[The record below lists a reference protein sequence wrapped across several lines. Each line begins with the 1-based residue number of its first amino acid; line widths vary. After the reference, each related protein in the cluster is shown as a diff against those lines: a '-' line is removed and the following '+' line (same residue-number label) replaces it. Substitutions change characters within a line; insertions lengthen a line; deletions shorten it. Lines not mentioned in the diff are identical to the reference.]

1 MLGLL
6 VGFEIELGYFNLKGL
21 QEVRSPMRLQIEREL
36 HFELKNS
43 RELME
48 KHQ

>member
-1 MLGLL
+1 MFRLV
-6 VGFEIELGYFNLKGL
+6 VGFEIELGDFCLKEL